1 MISMLL
7 VRVIMQL
14 FVEID
19 EGFNDGTVCLPPHGF
34 SKNYGATVS
43 GIAEFL
49 SMAHIVQ
56 KLNR

>member
-1 MISMLL
+1 MLL

-19 EGFNDGTVCLPPHGF
+19 EGFNDGTVCLPPHGI
-34 SKNYGATVS
+34 SKKYGATIS
-43 GIAEFL
+43 GLAEFL